1 MPSSAAMAR
10 CVDVIFLSLLA
21 LSLCLWLEP
30 GCVIIGVRRV
40 KASSYLSALRFSRC
54 RPHSG
59 LCYFNYQHYLACNAP
74 IRSWRSSPSAGM
86 VFGDRRG

>member
-10 CVDVIFLSLLA
+10 CVDVIFFVVA
-21 LSLCLWLEP
+21 CLSLCLWLEP

-54 RPHSG
+54 RPHSASG
-59 LCYFNYQHYLACNAP
+59 PRY
-74 IRSWRSSPSAGM
+74 
-86 VFGDRRG
+86 